1 LRGSDISSTVGA
13 APDDLNDLGDPYT
26 TPKSRRSS
34 RAVPMADRLAGEL
47 ERHFQGSAYV
57 HDDDLVLCHPHS
69 GRPYDASR
77 SRVRFKQALARAGL
91 RPLRFHDLRHTYGT
105 RMAAAGTPLR
115 TLQGWMGHRDYKTTE
130 IYADFAPDPTQGA
143 VWAQRA
149 FGEVAIEATAEADP
163 TQRRPVD
170 EPL

>member
-1 LRGSDISSTVGA
+1 
-13 APDDLNDLGDPYT
+13 
-26 TPKSRRSS
+26 
-34 RAVPMADRLAGEL
+34 MADRVAGEL

-57 HDDDLVLCHPHS
+57 HDDDLVFCHPHS
-69 GRPYDASR
+69 GRPYDASK
-77 SRVRFKQALARAGL
+77 SRVRFKQALAQAGL

-149 FGEVAIEATAEADP
+149 FGELPTDGTAEADP
-163 TQRRPVD
+163 TQRRPID
-170 EPL
+170 ESL